1 MKPEANGQCK
11 HRLEWRRR
19 DGRNEGDGRGGL
31 KLKRRFLSSVSLD
44 PLHPTSAMERKKKEL
59 LSNSHHSKAH
69 NFSTKFLT
77 AALSSIWKSVRPT
90 LNPLPSKAPL
100 SA

>member
-19 DGRNEGDGRGGL
+19 DGRNRGDGRGGL
-31 KLKRRFLSSVSLD
+31 KLKSHFLSSVSLD
-44 PLHPTSAMERKKKEL
+44 PLHPASAMGRKKEEL
-59 LSNSHHSKAH
+59 PSNSHHPKVY

-77 AALSSIWKSVRPT
+77 AALSSIWQSLLGP
-90 LNPLPSKAPL
+90 P
-100 SA
+100 